1 MTERKGKKVTRER
14 RKRENDRKRKKL
26 HEKDL
31 TNKNFRRRA
40 LEKEM

>member
-1 MTERKGKKVTRER
+1 MTERKGKKVTRGR
-14 RKRENDRKRKKL
+14 RKRENGRKRKKL
-26 HEKDL
+26 QEKDL